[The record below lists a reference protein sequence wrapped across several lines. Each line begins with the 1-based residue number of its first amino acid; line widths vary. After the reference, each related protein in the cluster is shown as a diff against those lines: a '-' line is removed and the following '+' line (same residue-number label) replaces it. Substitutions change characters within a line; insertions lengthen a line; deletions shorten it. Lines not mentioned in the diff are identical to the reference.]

1 MPSRRTR
8 GLSKASLT
16 RHRRLS
22 SASARTRVRRRQR
35 PRRSRSFRTRSN
47 RGANGTAATRRK
59 RARGRLQTHARAA
72 NEQAARTSARP
83 QKRRSRAPLPLRP
96 RDRNSPQAG
105 ARSRSSA
112 TSAST
117 RRVACWRPL
126 IVGPASGQ
134 VAFAATAAFGGRA
147 AAVVAGDIDIAGGG
161 QRQQRAVGS
170 GKCFRIPRIREP
182 RSGLLLVVRCGRLL
196 NHLGDARI
204 RRRAEAGGLHW
215 MSSLR
220 KSCVVT
226 RMPPYQRYS
235 QVSGPLASFV
245 WGFELWSPRCHDGR
259 GRAKR
264 HRLHPSRKGMALS
277 RHDTVE
283 DPSTS

>member
-1 MPSRRTR
+1 MGACKRTHEPQTSKQR
-8 GLSKASLT
+8 GLLLDHKS
-16 RHRRLS
+16 
-22 SASARTRVRRRQR
+22 
-35 PRRSRSFRTRSN
+35 
-47 RGANGTAATRRK
+47 G
-59 RARGRLQTHARAA
+59 ARG
-72 NEQAARTSARP
+72 
-83 QKRRSRAPLPLRP
+83 APLPLRP

-134 VAFAATAAFGGRA
+134 AAFAATAAFGGRA

-277 RHDTVE
+277 RHDTV
-283 DPSTS
+283 

>member
-47 RGANGTAATRRK
+47 RRRQRHCCNAAEAGAWALANARTSRK
-59 RARGRLQTHARAA
+59 RAS
-72 NEQAARTSARP
+72 SADFCSTT
-83 QKRRSRAPLPLRP
+83 KRRSRAPLPLRP

-226 RMPPYQRYS
+226 RMPPCQRSNS
-235 QVSGPLASFV
+235 QVSGPLAFV

-264 HRLHPSRKGMALS
+264 HRLHPSRKGW
-277 RHDTVE
+277 R
-283 DPSTS
+283 